1 MVRIFSG
8 WSQKFPDIRDISRIV
23 RKISGKPG
31 KFLDSLNIFRLV
43 QKVLINQTNFLIMPK
58 VTRQSSIILDG
69 ETISH
74 AKMIYAHFFVAN
86 TINAHFFV
94 AKVI

>member
-1 MVRIFSG
+1 MSEY
-8 WSQKFPDIRDISRIV
+8 FPDGPESFDNPEI
-23 RKISGKPG
+23 
-31 KFLDSLNIFRLV
+31 
-43 QKVLINQTNFLIMPK
+43 FLIMSK

-69 ETISH
+69 ETIFH